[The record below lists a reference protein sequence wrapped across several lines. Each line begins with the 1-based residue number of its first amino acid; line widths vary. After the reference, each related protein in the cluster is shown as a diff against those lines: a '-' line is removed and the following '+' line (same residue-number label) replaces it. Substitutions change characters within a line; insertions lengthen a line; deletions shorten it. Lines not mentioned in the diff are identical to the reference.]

1 MPILNVKCSVNRE
14 AIVDS
19 SNALHI
25 IISCIYRRDN
35 FSVPAK
41 AVRTWRSYRAEASDP
56 KEAVLYSTFTAAG
69 ILLCDPV
76 WLIGIHYT
84 QRIGCFFFSR
94 SLTIYIQIFM
104 SETPTDSP
112 TDDPMTCS
120 IPSRK
125 RFRYSLK

>member
-1 MPILNVKCSVNRE
+1 MPILDVKCSVNRE

-35 FSVPAK
+35 FSVLYPAK

-84 QRIGCFFFSR
+84 HRIGCFS
-94 SLTIYIQIFM
+94 SQ
-104 SETPTDSP
+104 
-112 TDDPMTCS
+112 DP
-120 IPSRK
+120 
-125 RFRYSLK
+125 

>member
-1 MPILNVKCSVNRE
+1 MPILDGKCSVNRE
-14 AIVDS
+14 AVVDS

-35 FSVPAK
+35 FRVEAK

-76 WLIGIHYT
+76 WLIGIHH
-84 QRIGCFFFSR
+84 RENWMLFFSR
-94 SLTIYIQIFM
+94 SLTIYIQISM
-104 SETPTDSP
+104 SKTPTDSP